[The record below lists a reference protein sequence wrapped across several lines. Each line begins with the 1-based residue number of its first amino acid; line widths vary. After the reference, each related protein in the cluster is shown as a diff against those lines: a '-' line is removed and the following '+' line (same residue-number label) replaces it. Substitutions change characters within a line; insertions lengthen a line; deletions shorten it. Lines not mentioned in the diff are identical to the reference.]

1 MGRWMLALALALAM
15 LAGAVTAAG
24 AAVQSPVITVAPAA
38 GSQFLSFA
46 VTGSGFTP
54 GLALWVSFV
63 SPDGDEVVYSDGRT
77 PPVVTVGADGR
88 FSVTI
93 VPAVDFAG
101 LRAGR
106 WTVWVCGAES
116 GECWSHEFRVLP

>member
-1 MGRWMLALALALAM
+1 MGRRMLALALAMAM
-15 LAGAVTAAG
+15 LASAVAAAG
-24 AAVQSPVITVAPAA
+24 AAAQSPAITVAPAA
-38 GSQFLSFA
+38 GSQFLSFT

-77 PPVVTVGADGR
+77 PPVVTAGADGR

-106 WTVWVCGAES
+106 WTAWVCSTES
-116 GECWSHEFRVLP
+116 GECWSREFTVLS